1 MENAPP
7 QFCGLSDTHGSYAIL
22 VYIVD
27 SERAVHISRVYRHLA
42 TDRRIMTSIV
52 GIRVGGFIQ
61 PQISLGVGEFPLP
74 KVSRFLPQ
82 RPPLFPAVNT
92 ITFDFPTVNLVS

>member
-27 SERAVHISRVYRHLA
+27 SVYRHLA

-61 PQISLGVGEFPLP
+61 PQVFNLDISRGGGIPPPQSVAFPPPTTSTLPCSEHHHFRLSDCEF
-74 KVSRFLPQ
+74 S
-82 RPPLFPAVNT
+82 
-92 ITFDFPTVNLVS
+92 LVS